1 MGCIQKEKV
10 NPDAEL
16 ARNHH
21 KDNKK
26 RVRHLSIQLPDD
38 NYDRY
43 QDGNAQ
49 NTSQTKDSKP
59 LVVNRSQQSQQ
70 FSRADTLPNSAQT
83 TIANGTAPEFAKAYG
98 FLGYTVNPCSVY
110 QQG

>member
-43 QDGNAQ
+43 
-49 NTSQTKDSKP
+49 
-59 LVVNRSQQSQQ
+59 
-70 FSRADTLPNSAQT
+70 
-83 TIANGTAPEFAKAYG
+83 
-98 FLGYTVNPCSVY
+98 
-110 QQG
+110 